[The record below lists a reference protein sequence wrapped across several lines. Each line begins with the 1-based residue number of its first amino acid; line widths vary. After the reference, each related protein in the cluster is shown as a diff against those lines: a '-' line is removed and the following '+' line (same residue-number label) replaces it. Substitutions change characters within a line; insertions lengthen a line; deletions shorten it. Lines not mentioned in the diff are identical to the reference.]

1 MKIRPIAA
9 ADFGEWRRMRDLL
22 WPGQTE
28 KDMRL
33 WQARSDATVIV
44 AERDDGTLGAFAEF
58 GERSIG
64 ESCETS
70 PVGYVEGWWV
80 DPDLR
85 GKGIGRLLIDAGE
98 RWARGRGYRELGS
111 DTEPENS
118 ASQAAHLKLGFEEVA
133 RLVVFRKV
141 L

>member
-1 MKIRPIAA
+1 MRIRPITPS
-9 ADFGEWRRMRDLL
+9 DFREWRRMRDLL

-28 KDMRL
+28 EDMRL
-33 WQARSDATVIV
+33 WLGRTDATVIV
-44 AERDDGTLGAFAEF
+44 AERENGRLGAFVEF

-85 GKGIGRLLIDAGE
+85 GKGIGRQLIEAGE
-98 RWARGRGYRELGS
+98 RWARDRGYRELGS
-111 DTEPENS
+111 DTEPENTG
-118 ASQAAHLKLGFEEVA
+118 SQAAHLRLGFEEVA
-133 RLVVFRKV
+133 RLVVFRKH